1 MNKGRNTTRS
11 LVLSSMFAALVC
23 VATMVIKVPSPLN
36 GYVNLGDSL
45 VLLAGWLL
53 PPAYGFMAA
62 GIGSAMADVFS
73 GYVLYAPATLV
84 IKGIMAV
91 IVHKMVKKTK
101 VVSGLIAETVMVIGY
116 LLFESVLYGFG
127 PSMVNVPANAVQGV
141 VCLVLALIMAHFID
155 KNPDSLNF

>member
-91 IVHKMVKKTK
+91 IVHKMVKKPK

-127 PSMVNVPANAVQGV
+127 PSVVNVPANAVQGV